1 MTVNVRSK
9 LFPAHFSHLFPWLTA
24 PWASGCSFSLWL
36 WSLLFLSFAFGLSP
50 DVHPGPTPFNT
61 SDVSHARVVSAAS
74 VCVPKKMRNRRLQV
88 LLEHAPIVP
97 NLSQCCSNV
106 TIDISVSVLFSV
118 DVNPD
123 RHTRSYEYIEYTNG
137 SMDSLSIPNA
147 TGIQNHRWITHP
159 WFLLGAASQQVGTIL

>member
-1 MTVNVRSK
+1 M
-9 LFPAHFSHLFPWLTA
+9 SHLFPWLTA

-74 VCVPKKMRNRRLQV
+74 VCVAKKMRNRRLQV
-88 LLEHAPIVP
+88 LLPIVP

-123 RHTRSYEYIEYTNG
+123 RHTSILNTQ
-137 SMDSLSIPNA
+137 MD
-147 TGIQNHRWITHP
+147 QWIVSPFRMRLAYKTIAGLP
-159 WFLLGAASQQVGTIL
+159 ILGFCLGLRPSK